1 MTFPNTRG
9 LSEDEVVPEDTMQDS
24 MQVTMQVEQLIQ
36 NMQGEL
42 TQDELQEVIKI
53 KNRDYFRKAYINVAL
68 NAELI
73 EMTIP
78 DKPNSRLQKYRLTTK
93 GLALQEQLKR

>member
-1 MTFPNTRG
+1 MTFHNVWD
-9 LSEDEVVPEDTMQDS
+9 LSEDEEVPEVTMEDTMEDTMQDS

-42 TQDELQEVIKI
+42 TRNELQEVIKI
-53 KNRDYFRKAYINVAL
+53 KNRNYFRKAYINVAL

-73 EMTIP
+73 VMTIP
-78 DKPNSRLQKYRLTTK
+78 TNPIADYKNTALPTK
-93 GLALQEQLKR
+93 V